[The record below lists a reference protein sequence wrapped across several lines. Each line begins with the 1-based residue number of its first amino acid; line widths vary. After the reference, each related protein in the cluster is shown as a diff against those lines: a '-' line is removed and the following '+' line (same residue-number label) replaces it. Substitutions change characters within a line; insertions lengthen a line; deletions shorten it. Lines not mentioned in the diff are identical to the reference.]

1 MADSPKQ
8 AEAAQ
13 ALFSAIA
20 DYRGGPLLSS
30 LKDYTEFQDI
40 FKLKKDISIIEKQI
54 SDSEIEFIYL
64 SNPEQLTKH
73 IIDLEGEKYSSFDYS
88 RIFFSTN
95 PVSYTHLTLPTICSV

>member
-30 LKDYTEFQDI
+30 LKDYNEFQE
-40 FKLKKDISIIEKQI
+40 KYKKEIRTVSRKVITPGVSLNDIEKFLI
-54 SDSEIEFIYL
+54 IY
-64 SNPEQLTKH
+64 
-73 IIDLEGEKYSSFDYS
+73 
-88 RIFFSTN
+88 
-95 PVSYTHLTLPTICSV
+95 

>member
-1 MADSPKQ
+1 MFKKSVI
-8 AEAAQ
+8 
-13 ALFSAIA
+13 LSIFCFF
-20 DYRGGPLLSS
+20 LLTITTS
-30 LKDYTEFQDI
+30 LIKNKARNLEKDI

-95 PVSYTHLTLPTICSV
+95 HFLQHHIKVSKHIKKNDFK